1 MAVKEFRISIFP
13 PDTSINDVINSNGTV
28 LDSICTSCNTKEEC
42 SSTGDYTLDAEFV
55 NGDDLSD
62 NIYEDCI
69 LKVLEDYGYEIF
81 RIVKYNPKLKRITVM
96 AKQITIEEQKAL
108 WLDDVRPTDLNGQA
122 ALNHMLTNAIG
133 TKEIILESD
142 INVTSTA
149 YYERI
154 DLYKACFDC
163 DQSFANRWGKNGL
176 EVTRRANKIAFNT
189 YRGLKKNLTVRERKN
204 LTGFSGNANID
215 SYVTRGIGK
224 GYNGILG
231 NYIESPKKGSYSRI
245 KTKVFKYDDV
255 KVRTKDMSADEEG
268 AIFDTLS
275 DAQAEL
281 DKRVKEEFSTNHVDD
296 ISATY
301 NIDFVQLESTEEY
314 KEYSYLEKAD
324 VGDYVKVQI
333 PSIGIDITV
342 RVMKKKY
349 DVLKQRT
356 VDMQLSNLPIQASI
370 SAATILNNLKKEYK
384 ETGNS
389 DINRYVTA
397 MLEAGLQNSNV
408 IIRNNEILIMDTKDI
423 NTAKNVWRW
432 NGKALAHSSEGYYS
446 NNWNIGI
453 TQDGVINASMILAGV
468 LSAVTIKNADGSFR
482 IDLSKSGG
490 CDFYSNGNK
499 ALSIFSSA
507 MRFYNFGKSTEELI
521 GAIATTLRY
530 KGSVLDP
537 NKSFI
542 ELFHEPCSMM
552 SLGYRDKT
560 DGKIRS
566 YLEFDTY
573 SNGDNDCS
581 ITFFKDAKFQNSILD
596 MNGYD
601 LFLNKEKYPNLYICP
616 STNGWLWCNGGLV
629 TTGGFECRGDKNC
642 IQHTDEYGDIKFSSI
657 EDIGAYLTWREYDAF
672 KEECV
677 YETKKSKYSQD
688 EYYSCI
694 VKIPKVIQATIDTE
708 GQYDV
713 DINVIKSFA
722 NARLWAINKE
732 YFLVKSDK
740 PCKFNFVL
748 TGRRKGFEARSL
760 EEQLIEAEKYKVD
773 KEEKENKDMI
783 LKARIKKYFKH
794 NKRDFKLWQQC
805 GEEWI
810 ANDGICDEG

>member
-1 MAVKEFRISIFP
+1 MAAKVFRISIFP
-13 PDTSINDVINSNGTV
+13 PKTSINDVINSNGTV
-28 LDSICTSCNTKEEC
+28 LDSICTSCNTEEEC

-81 RIVKYNPKLKRITVM
+81 RIVKYNPKLKRIVVM

-108 WLDDVRPTDLNGQA
+108 WLDDVRPTDSNGQA

-149 YYERI
+149 YYECI

-231 NYIESPKKGSYSRI
+231 NYIESPKKDSYSRV
-245 KTKVFKYDDV
+245 KTKVFEYNDV
-255 KVRTKDMSADEEG
+255 KVRTSDMTADTEG
-268 AIFDTLS
+268 MIFDTLA

-281 DKRVKEEFSTNHVDD
+281 DRRIREEFSTNHVDD

-314 KEYSYLEKAD
+314 EEYSYLEKAD
-324 VGDYVKVQI
+324 CGDYVKVQI
-333 PSIGIDITV
+333 PSIGIDTTV

-349 DVLKQRT
+349 DVLNQRT

-370 SAATILNNLKKEYK
+370 STTTILNNLKKEYK

-446 NNWNIGI
+446 NNWNVGI
-453 TQDGVINASMILAGV
+453 TQDGVINASMILTGILSTV
-468 LSAVTIKNADGSFR
+468 LIQNKDGSFKL
-482 IDLSKSGG
+482 DLSKSGG
-490 CDFYSNGNK
+490 CEFYNNSKLAISIKNNIMDFYAAGNTNSK
-499 ALSIFSSA
+499 IGSI
-507 MRFYNFGKSTEELI
+507 GSTRTSKD
-521 GAIATTLRY
+521 GAWDPSGFPYLQMWHEPN
-530 KGSVLDP
+530 GSV
-537 NKSFI
+537 I
-542 ELFHEPCSMM
+542 GI
-552 SLGYRDKT
+552 GYRNEVDNTIPNYVRFDKKLKLNKVSPIEFNEAISMNNYL
-560 DGKIRS
+560 DMYGEYFYIDKKNAPNAWLHRS
-566 YLEFDTY
+566 VGGGIYCGSTFTAAGDLEC
-573 SNGDNDCS
+573 NGD
-581 ITFFKDAKFQNSILD
+581 KK
-596 MNGYD
+596 
-601 LFLNKEKYPNLYICP
+601 
-616 STNGWLWCNGGLV
+616 
-629 TTGGFECRGDKNC
+629 C
-642 IQHTDEYGDIKFSSI
+642 IQHTDKFGDIKFSSV
-657 EDIGAYLTWREYDAF
+657 EDVGAYLTWREYDAF
-672 KEECV
+672 KEECI
-677 YETKKSKYSQD
+677 YETKMSKYNKD
-688 EYYSCI
+688 GYYSCI
-694 VKIPKVIQATIDTE
+694 VEIPQIIQECIDTT

-722 NARLWAINKE
+722 NARLWTINKK

-740 PCKFNFVL
+740 PCRFNFVL
-748 TGRRKGFEARSL
+748 TGRRKGFEARSI
-760 EEQLIEAEKYKVD
+760 EEQIIEADKYKVNKT
-773 KEEKENKDMI
+773 KEENN
-783 LKARIKKYFKH
+783 LLIKKAKFKLLGV
-794 NKRDFKLWQQC
+794 KRDFRLWGQC

-810 ANDGICDEG
+810 NNGECYEG

>member
-13 PDTSINDVINSNGTV
+13 PKTSINDVINSNGTV
-28 LDSICTSCNTKEEC
+28 LDSICTECTTEEEC

-108 WLDDVRPTDLNGQA
+108 WLDDARPTDSNGQA

-142 INVTSTA
+142 IDITNTA
-149 YYERI
+149 YYECI

-176 EVTRRANKIAFNT
+176 EVTRRANKVMFNK

-215 SYVTRGIGK
+215 SYVTRGIGQ
-224 GYNGILG
+224 GYNGIKG
-231 NYIESPKKGSYSRI
+231 HYIESPKKDSYSRI

-255 KVRTKDMSADEEG
+255 KVRTSDMGQDEEG
-268 AIFDTLS
+268 MIFDTLAE
-275 DAQAEL
+275 AQAEL
-281 DKRVKEEFSTNHVDD
+281 DRRVREEFSTNHVDD
-296 ISATY
+296 IQATY
-301 NIDFVQLESTEEY
+301 SVDFVQLESTEEY

-324 VGDYVKVQI
+324 CGDYVKVQI
-333 PSIGIDITV
+333 PSIDIDITV

-370 SAATILNNLKKEYK
+370 STTTILNNLKKEYK

-453 TQDGVINASMILAGV
+453 TQDGVINASMILTGILSTV
-468 LSAVTIKNADGSFR
+468 LIQNRDGSFK
-482 IDLSKSGG
+482 IDLSQSGG
-490 CDFYSNGNK
+490 CN
-499 ALSIFSSA
+499 
-507 MRFYNFGKSTEELI
+507 FYNNNKLALKIYNNLMEFYNWGTSGSYI
-521 GAIATTLRY
+521 G
-530 KGSVLDP
+530 
-537 NKSFI
+537 
-542 ELFHEPCSMM
+542 
-552 SLGYRDKT
+552 SLGST
-560 DGKIRS
+560 TADGKPDGTPYIEMWHNPKFSAISIGYKDDNDFIKPYVRFNKNKLRDS
-566 YLEFDTY
+566 NYSIEFSQPVGFNYEIDMQGCYFYIDKKNSPNAWLHGSTGGGIYCGSTFTAAGDLEC
-573 SNGDNDCS
+573 NGD
-581 ITFFKDAKFQNSILD
+581 KK
-596 MNGYD
+596 
-601 LFLNKEKYPNLYICP
+601 
-616 STNGWLWCNGGLV
+616 
-629 TTGGFECRGDKNC
+629 C
-642 IQHTDEYGDIKFSSI
+642 IQHTDKFGNIKFSSL

-672 KEECV
+672 KEECI
-677 YETKKSKYSQD
+677 YETKMSKYNKD
-688 EYYSCI
+688 GYYSCI
-694 VKIPKVIQATIDTE
+694 VEIPQIIQECIDTT

-713 DINVIKSFA
+713 DINVIRSFA
-722 NARLWAINKE
+722 DARLWTINKK

-748 TGRRKGFEARSL
+748 TGRRKGFEARSI
-760 EEQLIEAEKYKVD
+760 EEQLIEAEKYKTYKD
-773 KEEKENKDMI
+773 KKENDLI
-783 LKARIKKYFKH
+783 IKKAKFKLLGV
-794 NKRDFKLWQQC
+794 KRDFRLWKQR
-805 GEEWI
+805 GEEWQEY
-810 ANDGICDEG
+810 GMCDEG